1 MATPTYKI
9 ILLGAADGVTNTQ
22 AQAGFAKAFNLTPE
36 QAAPLYA
43 NTGRVLKKGLSEEK
57 ATSYISKLATLGV
70 ACEMQQE
77 TPSAVDTAPADAPP
91 PVTPAA
97 AATSKGEP
105 GSATAPRDVPFVF
118 TGNGFEYFKIWIVNI
133 LLSIITLGIYSAWAK
148 VRNKQYFYGNTYLD
162 EASFSYTANPV
173 KILIGRIIAFVF
185 LVIYSVSGQVSII
198 AGIAM
203 GLLLMVFMPWV
214 ICKSLRFNARYSS
227 YRNVP
232 FAFTGKVWDAACVY
246 IFWPMSGLLFS
257 SLVIIPIWLIF
268 DKMAALLFGPMIM
281 VLILMF
287 MFPFVFFKQ
296 KQFIYRNH
304 GYGTQPFCFSAT
316 VRSYYAVCAVAA
328 GFFFVAAFGG
338 ALLSYF
344 ALNIPE
350 SLQVLAGFLSIILYF
365 VVIAFVVVRLA
376 NINYNAITL
385 KDHALRANWKLGPY
399 LWLMVTN
406 TLLIVITLGLFIPWA
421 KVRTARFKAKYTSAV
436 FVGDMNEFADQERD
450 KVSALA
456 EGVGDLFDIEIG
468 L

>member
-9 ILLGAADGVTNTQ
+9 ILLGAADGVTNIQ

-43 NTGRVLKKGLSEEK
+43 NTGRVLKKGLSEEQ

-97 AATSKGEP
+97 ATTSKGEP

-185 LVIYSVSGQVSII
+185 FVIYSVASELSLI
-198 AGIAM
+198 AAGVMGI
-203 GLLLMVFMPWV
+203 LLLVCLPWV
-214 ICKSLRFNARYSS
+214 ICKSMRFNARYSN

-232 FAFTGKVWDAACVY
+232 FAFAGTSWGAACAFV
-246 IFWPMSGLLFS
+246 FWPMSGLLFA
-257 SLVIIPIWLIF
+257 LVFFLPVWLIF
-268 DKMAALLFGPMIM
+268 DIASAIVVGYITMILAIVLLSPY
-281 VLILMF
+281 
-287 MFPFVFFKQ
+287 VFFKQ
-296 KQFIYRNH
+296 KQFIYGNH
-304 GYGTQPFCFSAT
+304 GYGTQSFKFSAT
-316 VRSYYAVCAVAA
+316 AGSYYLLFLLVIGMYVLL
-328 GFFFVAAFGG
+328 GLAAFFLGFVTHPFVG
-338 ALLSYF
+338 AALF
-344 ALNIPE
+344 APVYLV
-350 SLQVLAGFLSIILYF
+350 SFAYF
-365 VVIAFVVVRLA
+365 VVKVA

-450 KVSALA
+450 KVNALA